1 VVQYIVNFKVL
12 DYFTICLEIQN
23 YKRVN
28 QKLLSKKT
36 VVDMTNSE
44 VNFVFGNL
52 NSRGGG
58 ERLTLVTMR
67 TALNMGVKSFD
78 LTTLYRPNVA
88 QLNQSFGRK
97 LSSVVK
103 NLRRIYLIS
112 IVDYLEKSNLV
123 TKYNSKRGLVT
134 INTPGD

>member
-1 VVQYIVNFKVL
+1 
-12 DYFTICLEIQN
+12 
-23 YKRVN
+23 
-28 QKLLSKKT
+28 
-36 VVDMTNSE
+36 
-44 VNFVFGNL
+44 
-52 NSRGGG
+52 
-58 ERLTLVTMR
+58 
-67 TALNMGVKSFD
+67 MGVKSFD

-88 QLNQSFGRK
+88 QLNQSFGRN

-134 INTPGD
+134 INKHGDKISVVSSIMYLYR